1 MVDKKFVKEIRP
13 MFRDADAQGMIGMRA
28 YLYYFQDVAT
38 EYLYHM
44 GKGNDSLP
52 EKYGAAWF
60 YTKYKMKVYQ
70 QADFSKMLHIETWIE
85 KMDKLRIWQDMEI
98 SVGDE
103 VYAVGRLESCI
114 YHLNEQK
121 IGKLSDIEMPE
132 ETVLDQHVELDNFS
146 KIRHDISDMNNS
158 YSHIVRY
165 SDIDKSQHMANLR
178 YMNLMEN
185 IFPPEVYQQ
194 HMLREM
200 ELHYVAQSFYGDEIK
215 IYEKQQDTGYLTAG
229 EKQDGTIVFVGNL
242 VF

>member
-1 MVDKKFVKEIRP
+1 MMDKIFTKEMLP

-38 EYLYHM
+38 EYLYRI

-60 YTKYKMKVYQ
+60 YTKYKMKLYKK
-70 QADFSKMLHIETWIE
+70 ADFSKILHIETWIE
-85 KMDKLRIWQDMEI
+85 KMDKLRIWQDMKI

-114 YHLNEQK
+114 FHFKEQK
-121 IGKLSDIEMPE
+121 IGRLADIEMPE
-132 ETVLDQHVELDNFS
+132 GTVLDTHVDLDHFT
-146 KIRHDISDMNNS
+146 KIRHNISDMDYS

-165 SDIDKSQHMANLR
+165 SDIDKSHHMANLR
-178 YMNLMEN
+178 YMNLMEDN
-185 IFPPEVYQQ
+185 FSPDFYQK
-194 HMLREM
+194 HMLKEM

-215 IYEKQQDTGYLTAG
+215 MYKKQQDTTYLIAG
-229 EKQDGTIVFVGNL
+229 AKKDGTIVFWANM